1 MKRRRYN
8 VIDVNPQYYSGKL
21 TMSAANTTTTTEY
34 VFPVSRFQ
42 TTTGHA
48 VVIELLKVYVQFS
61 DWDAMATVTEMHD
74 HMSTVFSTKNFA
86 VTAVQWDE
94 PSVFAMFA
102 VDRYGAFTAPGT
114 FDMP

>member
-42 TTTGHA
+42 TTTVH
-48 VVIELLKVYVQFS
+48 K
-61 DWDAMATVTEMHD
+61 
-74 HMSTVFSTKNFA
+74 
-86 VTAVQWDE
+86 
-94 PSVFAMFA
+94 P
-102 VDRYGAFTAPGT
+102 
-114 FDMP
+114 